1 MAGRRAPRGVALA
14 FFLVV
19 ATLTSA
25 GAAGAASTANAD
37 RALDAALVRFTSEDG
52 GPPGIAVMVQRG
64 SEAALHTAGV
74 ADIATGR
81 TITMADAM
89 RLASVAK
96 AFSGAAAL
104 ALVGDGRL
112 TLDTTVGAVRPD
124 LPAAWKAITLAQLL
138 QHTSGIPDFTDSKEF
153 RAALVQSLQ
162 VAPPPVG
169 LLSYV
174 ADDPLLFTPGS
185 RYKYSNSDNVV
196 IGLMVETTTGQSYAD
211 ALGPLV
217 YAPLGLAAT
226 SLPST
231 SELPSPYIHG
241 YALEPPS
248 PPDDASMVF
257 SPGWAWASG
266 GIVSTPADAN
276 TFVRAY
282 VQGDETTPAMVAAQ
296 QKFRAGS
303 SEPPGPGVNSAGLA
317 LFRYRTRC
325 GTVYGHTGNT
335 AGFTQFVAASRDGS
349 RSTTVSVNAQITPRD
364 DPTRFKVLRA
374 IYTLAACAALA

>member
-25 GAAGAASTANAD
+25 VAAGAASTANAD

-138 QHTSGIPDFTDSKEF
+138 QHT
-153 RAALVQSLQ
+153 
-162 VAPPPVG
+162 
-169 LLSYV
+169 
-174 ADDPLLFTPGS
+174 
-185 RYKYSNSDNVV
+185 
-196 IGLMVETTTGQSYAD
+196 
-211 ALGPLV
+211 
-217 YAPLGLAAT
+217 
-226 SLPST
+226 
-231 SELPSPYIHG
+231 
-241 YALEPPS
+241 
-248 PPDDASMVF
+248 
-257 SPGWAWASG
+257 
-266 GIVSTPADAN
+266 
-276 TFVRAY
+276 
-282 VQGDETTPAMVAAQ
+282 
-296 QKFRAGS
+296 
-303 SEPPGPGVNSAGLA
+303 
-317 LFRYRTRC
+317 
-325 GTVYGHTGNT
+325 
-335 AGFTQFVAASRDGS
+335 
-349 RSTTVSVNAQITPRD
+349 
-364 DPTRFKVLRA
+364 
-374 IYTLAACAALA
+374 